1 MRRLCTH
8 KRWLD
13 VARHA
18 KWMSAAAGASGDRV
32 LASPSNN
39 RSDRIEYLRSCDER
53 RYHYAKPPSIGY
65 VRCRENRRG
74 RYCGDATDNIW
85 TTAMMD
91 CMITT
96 HTHTHRERE
105 RERERAIHVH
115 IDRAIER
122 DALMLACRRLIL
134 QHVKRWTSTI
144 SCRSPGIPL
153 LLYITC
159 SVSSAYSASL
169 VRRYIYLS

>member
-96 HTHTHRERE
+96 HTHTHTHRERE
-105 RERERAIHVH
+105 RESDTRTHRQSDRKRRTNARMPAANSPACQTMDVYNQLPQPRYTVTVIHYLFC
-115 IDRAIER
+115 IF
-122 DALMLACRRLIL
+122 RL
-134 QHVKRWTSTI
+134 
-144 SCRSPGIPL
+144 
-153 LLYITC
+153 
-159 SVSSAYSASL
+159 
-169 VRRYIYLS
+169 